1 MFFPHCAPF
10 FFSCHCPLLLS
21 VLSSVTMTKSKTK
34 SSLLRSTQGDF
45 WLQTNRHTYASRTPM
60 VQSRSCSLVQHGSI
74 SSTPTSTPSRTK
86 VAFADF
92 SSATRVSSKHKNRT
106 MQKKKRFSCSITS
119 SSLFWWSQ
127 RRLLWQFQGKPLAY
141 RTSGKV

>member
-60 VQSRSCSLVQHGSI
+60 VQSRSCSLVQRGSI
-74 SSTPTSTPSRTK
+74 SSTLTSTPSRTK

-92 SSATRVSSKHKNRT
+92 SSATRVSSKHKNKT
-106 MQKKKRFSCSITS
+106 MQKKKVI
-119 SSLFWWSQ
+119 
-127 RRLLWQFQGKPLAY
+127 LLNHFILPLLVVATTAPLAVP
-141 RTSGKV
+141 GQAPCL